1 MARTRKKT
9 RNITKLPSGR
19 FRIRWTDE
27 RGARRTAT
35 HDTPADAELPLK
47 RAQVEAEERRRG
59 LRKMRPVDVRLRD
72 VWNVWRREVGERK
85 RSAVTDVSLWTDH
98 LGPEFGDLGVADIDS
113 GRIAA
118 IAVAMGMSQRLR
130 VRAPFVEPPSE
141 AERSDCNTLV
151 SAYLSKVAIEVAGSR
166 W

>member
-118 IAVAMGMSQRLR
+118 IAVAMGMSQGLR
-130 VRAPFVEPPSE
+130 VRRHSSSLPRGRAV
-141 AERSDCNTLV
+141 RL
-151 SAYLSKVAIEVAGSR
+151 
-166 W
+166 